1 VGLTLLVSVP
11 AAYALSRL
19 RSRAVGAALILLL
32 LAQMIP
38 IIVLANS
45 FYAMF
50 NGWGLLNSYAGLI
63 LADATLGVPFTV
75 VLMRSFMLRLDSDVR
90 QAARLD
96 GAGAI
101 AVLFKIVIPLSRNAI
116 ITAAVFTFL
125 FGWGDLLYGLTLVTN
140 DQMYPVTVFIY
151 ALPQSQVTSW
161 ASVMAASLVASLPAL
176 VVILAA
182 QRFVKAGIAL
192 GSGR

>member
-19 RSRAVGAALILLL
+19 RSRTVGAALILLL

-45 FYAMF
+45 LYAMF

-75 VLMRSFMLRLDSDVR
+75 ILMRSFMLRLDSDVR
-90 QAARLD
+90 QAARLG
-96 GAGAI
+96 GADAI

-151 ALPQSQVTSW
+151 ALTQSQVTSW

>member
-19 RSRAVGAALILLL
+19 RSRTVGAALILLL

-45 FYAMF
+45 LYAMF

-75 VLMRSFMLRLDSDVR
+75 ILMRSFMLRLDSDVR
-90 QAARLD
+90 QAARLG
-96 GAGAI
+96 GADAI

-140 DQMYPVTVFIY
+140 DQTYPVTVFIY
-151 ALPQSQVTSW
+151 ALTQSQVTSW

>member
-19 RSRAVGAALILLL
+19 RSRTVGAALILLL

-45 FYAMF
+45 LYAMF

-75 VLMRSFMLRLDSDVR
+75 ILMRSFMLRLDSDVM

-96 GAGAI
+96 GADAI

-140 DQMYPVTVFIY
+140 DQTYPVTVFIY
-151 ALPQSQVTSW
+151 ALTQSQVTSW

>member
-1 VGLTLLVSVP
+1 
-11 AAYALSRL
+11 
-19 RSRAVGAALILLL
+19 
-32 LAQMIP
+32 
-38 IIVLANS
+38 
-45 FYAMF
+45 
-50 NGWGLLNSYAGLI
+50 
-63 LADATLGVPFTV
+63 VPFTV
-75 VLMRSFMLRLDSDVR
+75 ILMRSFMLRLDSDVM

-96 GAGAI
+96 GADAI

-140 DQMYPVTVFIY
+140 DQTYPVTVFIY
-151 ALPQSQVTSW
+151 ALTQSQVTSW